1 MSLSVA
7 LAALILHAFSN
18 VATAFIGGKDAE
30 VDEKKPDVEQ
40 TVKLDDP
47 ILHLNRFSFHKTV
60 LEENGNHVKNW
71 IVLFCPAWFEP
82 CQALESHYQDFSRH
96 FEEQLNGALMSTT
109 VRFAAVDCATEKAL
123 CNTQDIGMDYPK
135 VAHYIEHKKVAVW
148 RGSSLKED
156 PSTLRRFLEQE
167 LVNEKYDSE
176 PEVEEEQDVE
186 KDHEARKDL
195 LLIFAA
201 IAGNAWLISRSS
213 ASPNES
219 RRSSEAA
226 SQPPAAKQAE
236 PTVPTSC
243 TSANVSSTARLLPKE
258 WARDRASI
266 EL

>member
-7 LAALILHAFSN
+7 FAAVLLHTLSN
-18 VATAFIGGKDAE
+18 AATAFIGAKDGE
-30 VDEKKPDVEQ
+30 TEEKKPDAEQ

-47 ILHLNRFSFHKTV
+47 ILRLNRFSFHKTV
-60 LEENGNHVKNW
+60 LEENGNQVKNW

-82 CQALESHYQDFSRH
+82 CQALEPHYAAYSRQ

-123 CNTQDIGMDYPK
+123 CNTQDIGMEYPQ
-135 VAHYIEHKKVAVW
+135 VLHYKEHKKVAVW
-148 RGSSLKED
+148 RGRSLERD
-156 PSTLRRFLEQE
+156 NATLGKFLNQE
-167 LVNEKYDSE
+167 LASQENDSE
-176 PEVEEEQDVE
+176 PEIDEEEDIE

-213 ASPNES
+213 ASSNES
-219 RRSSEAA
+219 HRSPEAA
-226 SQPPAAKQAE
+226 AQPPTAKQAAS
-236 PTVPTSC
+236 VPVSC
-243 TSANVSSTARLLPKE
+243 ASAADSESTARLLPKE